1 MSKITRQQLQAY
13 LWESANILRG
23 KIDSGDFKH
32 YILGLL
38 FYKRLSDVFDEEY
51 EKLKETVGE
60 ELAKDENLY
69 ADVFFIPDGCHWND
83 VLSTSTNTGEKIND
97 VFDKVTKANTPRLD
111 GILNK
116 IDFADKD
123 KLSDEAVNSLVN
135 HFNTH
140 KLGNEL
146 ISGDMLGDAYEYLI
160 AQFADDAGKK
170 GGEFYTPHKIVEL
183 IVDILQPEENESIY
197 DPACGSGGM
206 LVTSAQ
212 YLKSKGKND
221 KRIFLYGQEGVYAT
235 YILAKMNMI
244 LHGYND
250 AKIERGDTFG
260 DPRHLE
266 NGALKKFDM
275 VLANPP
281 WNLDDWMHTTQTV
294 KGKKKKVEVEDP
306 FNRLVFGRPPASSA
320 DWAWIQHMYASL
332 KDNGRIG
339 VVMDNGVL
347 FRGSAEGKI
356 RKAFVEED
364 LIDTVIGLPANLFAN
379 TGSPGCIL
387 ILNKKK
393 PAERKG
399 KILFID
405 ASKDYLEGKAQNH
418 LRDEDVEKTLNTY
431 LKYETVERQC
441 SVCELEEIE
450 ENDFNLNISRYVDT
464 TEPEV
469 PVIIEDV
476 MQELETLE
484 KEREENNQKLSTYL
498 KELGY

>member
-1 MSKITRQQLQAY
+1 MSKITKQQLQSY

-51 EKLKETVGE
+51 EKLKDQVGE

-83 VLSTSTNTGEKIND
+83 ILSTSTNTGEKIND

-260 DPRHLE
+260 DPRHLD

-294 KGKKKKVEVEDP
+294 NGKKKKVEVEDP
-306 FNRLVFGRPPASSA
+306 FNRLVFGRPPASSG

-332 KDNGRIG
+332 NDNGRIG

-347 FRGSAEGKI
+347 FRGSSEGKI

-418 LRDEDVEKTLNTY
+418 LRDEDLQKTLETY
-431 LKYETVERQC
+431 LKYETVERYC

-469 PVIIEDV
+469 PVIIENV
-476 MQELETLE
+476 MSELESLE
-484 KEREENNQKLSTYL
+484 KEREDNNQKLSAYL

>member
-1 MSKITRQQLQAY
+1 MSKITKQQLQSY

-51 EKLKETVGE
+51 EKLKEKVGE
-60 ELAKDENLY
+60 ELANDENLY

-83 VLSTSTNTGEKIND
+83 ILSTSTNTGEKIND

-212 YLKSKGKND
+212 YLKSKGNND

-294 KGKKKKVEVEDP
+294 NGKKKKVEIEDP
-306 FNRLVFGRPPASSA
+306 FNRLVFGRPPASSG

-347 FRGSAEGKI
+347 FRGSSEGKI

-418 LRDEDVEKTLNTY
+418 LRDEDVDKTLNTY
-431 LKYETVERQC
+431 LKYETVERYC

-476 MQELETLE
+476 MVELESLE
-484 KEREENNQKLSTYL
+484 IEREKNNQKLSVYL

>member
-1 MSKITRQQLQAY
+1 MSKITKQQLQSY
-13 LWESANILRG
+13 LWDSANILRG

-51 EKLKETVGE
+51 EKLKNQVGE
-60 ELAKDENLY
+60 ELVNDENLY
-69 ADVFFIPDGCHWND
+69 ADVFFIPKGCHWND
-83 VLSTSTNTGEKIND
+83 ILSTSVNTGEKIND

-306 FNRLVFGRPPASSA
+306 FNRLVFGRPPASSG

-332 KDNGRIG
+332 NNNGRIG

-347 FRGSAEGKI
+347 FRGSSEGKI

-393 PAERKG
+393 PSERKG

-431 LKYETVERQC
+431 LNYETIERYC
-441 SVCELEEIE
+441 SVCEIEEIE

-476 MQELETLE
+476 MDELESLE
-484 KEREENNQKLSTYL
+484 KERVESKSKLEGFL

>member
-1 MSKITRQQLQAY
+1 MSKITKQQLQSY

-51 EKLKETVGE
+51 EKLKDQVGE

-83 VLSTSTNTGEKIND
+83 ILSTSVNTGEKIND

-135 HFNTH
+135 HFNMH

-183 IVDILQPEENESIY
+183 IVDILQPEEGESIY

-260 DPRHLE
+260 DPRHLD

-281 WNLDDWMHTTQTV
+281 WNLDDWLHTTQTV
-294 KGKKKKVEVEDP
+294 NGKKKKVEIEDP
-306 FNRLVFGRPPASSA
+306 FNRLVFGRPPASSG

-332 KDNGRIG
+332 NDKGRIG

-347 FRGSAEGKI
+347 FRGSSEGKI

-387 ILNKKK
+387 IFNKNK
-393 PAERKG
+393 PSERKG

-431 LKYETVERQC
+431 LKYETVDRYC
-441 SVCELEEIE
+441 SVCEMEEIE

-469 PVIIEDV
+469 PVIIKDV
-476 MQELETLE
+476 MAELDILE
-484 KEREENNQKLSTYL
+484 QDRIESKSKLEGYL

>member
-1 MSKITRQQLQAY
+1 MSKITKQQLQSY

-51 EKLKETVGE
+51 EKLKESVGE

-83 VLSTSTNTGEKIND
+83 ILSTSTNTGEKIND
-97 VFDKVTKANTPRLD
+97 VFDKVTKVNTPRLD

-206 LVTSAQ
+206 LVTCAD
-212 YLKSKGKND
+212 YLRKKGKNS
-221 KRIFLYGQEGVYAT
+221 KRLFLYGQEGVYAT

-250 AKIERGDTFG
+250 AKIERGDTFLE
-260 DPRHLE
+260 PKHLQ
-266 NGALKKFDM
+266 NGALMKFDL

-281 WNLDDWMHTTQTV
+281 WNLDDWMHGTQTV
-294 KGKKKKVEVEDP
+294 NGKKKKVEVEDP
-306 FNRLVFGRPPASSA
+306 FNRLVFGRPPASSG

-332 KDNGRIG
+332 NDNGRIG

-347 FRGSAEGKI
+347 FRGSSEGDI
-356 RKAFVEED
+356 RKLFVKKD
-364 LIDTVIGLPANLFAN
+364 LIDAVIGLPANLFAN

-393 PAERKG
+393 TAERKG
-399 KILFID
+399 KVLFID

-431 LKYETVERQC
+431 LNYETVERYC

-476 MQELETLE
+476 MAELESLE
-484 KEREENNQKLSTYL
+484 KEREKNNQKLGAYL
-498 KELGY
+498 KELGF

>member
-1 MSKITRQQLQAY
+1 MSKITKQELQNY

-51 EKLKETVGE
+51 EKLKAQVGE
-60 ELAKDENLY
+60 ELAKDEKLY

-83 VLSTSTNTGEKIND
+83 ILATSVNTGEKISD
-97 VFDKVTKANTPRLD
+97 VFDKITRANTPRLD

-135 HFNTH
+135 HFNMH

-183 IVDILQPEENESIY
+183 IVDILQPEEGESIY

-250 AKIERGDTFG
+250 AKIERGDTFSE
-260 DPRHLE
+260 PKHLD

-281 WNLDDWMHTTQTV
+281 WNLDDWLHTTQTV
-294 KGKKKKVEVEDP
+294 NGKKKKVEIEDP
-306 FNRLVFGRPPASSA
+306 YNRLVFGRPPASTG

-332 KDNGRIG
+332 NDNGRIG

-347 FRGSAEGKI
+347 FRGSSEGKI
-356 RKAFVEED
+356 RKAFVKED
-364 LIDTVIGLPANLFAN
+364 LIDAVIGLPANLFAN

-387 ILNKKK
+387 ILNRKK
-393 PAERKG
+393 PAEREG
-399 KILFID
+399 KILFVD

-418 LRDEDVEKTLNTY
+418 LRDEDVEKALNTY
-431 LKYETVERQC
+431 LKYETVERYC

-476 MQELETLE
+476 MSELKSLE
-484 KEREENNQKLSTYL
+484 AEREENNEKLTTYL

>member
-1 MSKITRQQLQAY
+1 MSKITKQQLQSY

-51 EKLKETVGE
+51 EKLKESVGE

-83 VLSTSTNTGEKIND
+83 ILSTSTNTGEKIND

-260 DPRHLE
+260 DPKHLD
-266 NGALKKFDM
+266 NGKLKKFDM

-281 WNLDDWMHTTQTV
+281 WNLDDWLHTTQTV
-294 KGKKKKVEVEDP
+294 NGKKKKVEIEDP
-306 FNRLVFGRPPASSA
+306 YNRLVFGRPPASTG

-332 KDNGRIG
+332 NDNGRIG

-347 FRGSAEGKI
+347 FRGSSEGKI

-418 LRDEDVEKTLNTY
+418 LRDEDVEKTFNTY
-431 LKYETVERQC
+431 LKYETVERYC

-464 TEPEV
+464 TEPEI

-476 MQELETLE
+476 MNELESLE
-484 KEREENNQKLSTYL
+484 KEREENNKKLSTYL